1 MTTKITRTDSYD
13 AAPDAVFAMVKDSQF
28 QLDKYAAVG
37 MTNGQVLE
45 ATDLPDG
52 GFRLK
57 TQRDVATEGVP
68 DFVKKLVGE
77 RTTITETDEWG
88 PASADGSRTGT
99 WKVEAKTAPLSM
111 WGTFALAPAGAGS
124 TVTITGEVKASVP
137 LIGGKVE
144 KAVAEATVKSLQDEN
159 EFGQKWLASH

>member
-1 MTTKITRTDSYD
+1 MTTKLTRTDHYD
-13 AAPDAVFAMVKDSQF
+13 ASPDAVFAMVRDAGF
-28 QLDKYAAVG
+28 QLDKYAGVG
-37 MTNGQVLE
+37 MTNGKVLE
-45 ATDLPDG
+45 TTDLPDG

-68 DFVKKLVGE
+68 DFVKRLVGE

-88 PASADGSRTGT
+88 PAAADGSRTGT
-99 WKVEAKTAPLSM
+99 WKAEAKGAPLSM
-111 WGTFALAPAGAGS
+111 WGTFALAPAGSGS

-144 KAVAEATVKSLQDEN
+144 KAVVEATVKSLQDEN
-159 EFGQKWLASH
+159 EFGQKWLASR